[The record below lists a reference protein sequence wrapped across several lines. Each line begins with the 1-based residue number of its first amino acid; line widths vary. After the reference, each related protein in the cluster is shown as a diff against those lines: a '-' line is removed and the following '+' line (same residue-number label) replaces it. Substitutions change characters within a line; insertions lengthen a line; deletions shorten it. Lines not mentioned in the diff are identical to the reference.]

1 MLDIFDILGP
11 IMVGPSSSHTAG
23 AVRIGSM
30 ARTLLDDEPIRAK
43 IYLHGS
49 FAETA
54 QGHGTD
60 RALVSGLLGMKTD
73 DSRIP
78 FAFEEAEK
86 AGLEFSIE
94 EIELK
99 EAHPNTAV
107 LKLWGKCGKTLTIQA
122 SSTGGGRIMVNRL
135 DGINVN
141 FSGNYNTLV
150 IHNQDNRGHIADV
163 TAALSIAQVNVAS
176 MSLHRN
182 KRGGDALMIIETDQ
196 PVPQAVRDLL
206 SRLPGILKLTYYDKT
221 REEADECGVKLHAG
235 DFRSDGEIR

>member
-1 MLDIFDILGP
+1 MSIFNVTGP
-11 IMVGPSSSHTAG
+11 VTIGPSSSHTAG

-30 ARTLLDDEPIRAK
+30 ARTLLDDEPARAK

-54 QGHGTD
+54 QGHGTEL
-60 RALVSGLLGMKTD
+60 ALVSGLLGMKTD
-73 DSRIP
+73 DIRIP

-86 AGLEFSIE
+86 AGLEFSFE
-94 EIELK
+94 EIELR

-107 LKLWGKCGKTLTIQA
+107 LKLWGKHGKTLTIQA
-122 SSTGGGRIMVNRL
+122 SSTGGGRIRVNRL
-135 DGINVN
+135 DGIDVN
-141 FSGNYNTLV
+141 FNGNYNTLV
-150 IHNQDNRGHIADV
+150 IHNQDHRGHIADV
-163 TAALSIAQVNVAS
+163 TAALSIAQVNVAN

-196 PVPQAVRDLL
+196 SVPQAVRDLL
-206 SRLPGILKLTYYDKT
+206 SRLPGIIKLTYYDKT
-221 REEADECGVKLHAG
+221 REEADENGTKLYAG